1 MNDLRYLRCEGW
13 REILSAHLD
22 AEASAEEAGA
32 AQRHLDACLE
42 CRRWLEA
49 AAVVNR
55 RIRTQVVTG
64 LPDLTDAILAAAP
77 PPGLR
82 STWRVRL
89 VAGAR
94 LVLGVLGAGQLV
106 LGLAQVGRAA
116 VTDQLHPAGQHLW
129 HEAAAWNVAV
139 GAGFL
144 FVAVRR
150 SPPAG
155 LLPTLSVFVATLVLL
170 SVNDLVTAR
179 VDLSRLVSHVFLVAG
194 YVVTVLLSRPALRSG
209 WPPPGSGR
217 PGWARWR
224 LRPDDTDQPPVGPVP
239 AQPYGAQAAN
249 HWAA

>member
-1 MNDLRYLRCEGW
+1 MRCEGW

-22 AEASAEEAGA
+22 GEASTAEAGA
-32 AQRHLDACLE
+32 AQRHLDSCID
-42 CRRWLEA
+42 CRGWLEA

-55 RIRTQVVTG
+55 RIRTQAVTD
-64 LPDLTDAILAAAP
+64 LPDLSDAILAAAP
-77 PPGLR
+77 PPRLR
-82 STWRVRL
+82 TMWRARL

-94 LVLGVLGAGQLV
+94 LVLGLLGAGQLV
-106 LGLAQVGRAA
+106 LGLAQAGQGA
-116 VTDQLHPAGQHLW
+116 VTDHLHPSGQHLW

-155 LLPTLSVFVATLVLL
+155 LLPTLTAFVATLVLL
-170 SVNDLVTAR
+170 SVNDVVTAR
-179 VDLSRLVSHVFLVAG
+179 VDLSRLVSHAFLVAG

-217 PGWARWR
+217 SGRSRWR
-224 LRPDDTDQPPVGPVP
+224 LRLDEADQPPVGPVP
-239 AQPYGAQAAN
+239 AQPYGAHAADR
-249 HWAA
+249 WAA